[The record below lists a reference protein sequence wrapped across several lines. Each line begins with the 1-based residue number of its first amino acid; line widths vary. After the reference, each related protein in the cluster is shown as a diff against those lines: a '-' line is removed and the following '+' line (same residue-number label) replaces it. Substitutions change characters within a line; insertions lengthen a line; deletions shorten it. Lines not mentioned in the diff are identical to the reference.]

1 MERERRRSLRLNVTL
16 PVSYEVLPA
25 KEVELPAE
33 LADVYERVLPN
44 AELAEEAFQ
53 GMVRDLSANGA
64 FVTGPTVPLLSRLV
78 LRFPLPGMSQVEA
91 IGWVLWRRK
100 EDRTIKTQGGGNG
113 KSAEITLKAGFGVLF
128 EAILPEAR
136 RHINRLAH
144 MNEAAVHILDGSKS

>member
-1 MERERRRSLRLNVTL
+1 MQGDRRQSLRLNVTL
-16 PVSYEVLPA
+16 PVTYQVLPG
-25 KEVELPAE
+25 KEVDLPPQ
-33 LADVYERVLPN
+33 LVDVYERVLPN
-44 AELAEEAFQ
+44 AEFAEQSFQ

-64 FVTGPTVPLLSRLV
+64 FITGPTVPLLSRLL

-100 EDRTIKTQGGGNG
+100 EDRTISKAMPDGKTVEIAL
-113 KSAEITLKAGFGVLF
+113 KSGFGVLF

-144 MNEAAVHILDGSKS
+144 MNEAAAHLLKKSRG